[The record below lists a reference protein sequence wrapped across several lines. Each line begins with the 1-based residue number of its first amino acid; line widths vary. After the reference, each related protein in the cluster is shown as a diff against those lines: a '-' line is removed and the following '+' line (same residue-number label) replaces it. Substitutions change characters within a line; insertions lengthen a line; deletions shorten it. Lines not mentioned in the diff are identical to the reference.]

1 MICIFL
7 FFYIVYIFLNYIF
20 RVLFVVMIKFYIVFI
35 CMGYEG
41 VDGVKILLMVRLWV
55 NVFFFI
61 C

>member
-7 FFYIVYIFLNYIF
+7 FLYIVYIFLNYIF

-41 VDGVKILLMVRLWV
+41 VDGVKILLMVRL
-55 NVFFFI
+55 
-61 C
+61 